1 MKTDDGKIS
10 NERILGKLID
20 HIYNL
25 KKQNNVTKVY
35 VNKVCISYVNKYYF

>member
-25 KKQNNVTKVY
+25 KKSNVTKIY
-35 VNKVCISYVNKYYF
+35 VNRFVFLT